1 MSILLLGNLSD
12 DVTDEDVRALLVK
25 YGLPAFDQIAQ
36 IEGDGSRPAFMLSLD
51 QLGDESLQRLAAR
64 IHDVFWKG
72 NKISALVLRE
82 RFN

>member
-12 DVTDEDVRALLVK
+12 DVTDEEVRALLVR
-25 YGLPAFDQIAQ
+25 YGLPTFDHMAQ
-36 IEGDGSRPAFMLSLD
+36 IEGDGSRPAFTLSFER
-51 QLGDESLQRLAAR
+51 LGDETLQRLAAR